1 MAKLN
6 EEIIRQIGE
15 LRTQGKTVRDT
26 ARELGLSIGVVS
38 KYGPEKKNSA
48 EQPRLFQL
56 ASQVPDAEDIV
67 ERPNTVRREKLE
79 PKRKHVRAELVSPDD
94 RQAERQK
101 LIDLEGLK
109 DELRLQLEPILAKF
123 IADCDAKNTE
133 LIDLRRQVNE
143 LREQKHEHE
152 VNRLHEQF
160 DTELKRL
167 EERIV
172 VLTAG
177 NQPGLDPGDFMNKA
191 LDKVERQLGDFG
203 LEASRLYHDIRE
215 DNLQLQAIALGVNL
229 HDFNELL
236 RENPP
241 IEVDR
246 QDRTELFLLE
256 LKDKEGTKL
265 TGEELKCRS
274 DLFERI
280 SKAQLAIEERHTKLL
295 DYLSQQAV
303 RPGRIPKEVQV
314 VAAEEQTKVK
324 AIHVSVT
331 EIRCGGCGQVVS
343 VDKADPVVQRS
354 RRGKCPVCGAVM
366 DLSGL
371 FPGAPPQPLGP
382 PRIFE

>member
-6 EEIIRQIGE
+6 EQLIRQIEE

-26 ARELGLSIGVVS
+26 AKELGLSIGVVS
-38 KYGPEKKNSA
+38 KYGTKKSNSE

-56 ASQVPDAEDIV
+56 ESQVPDTKDIV
-67 ERPNTVRREKLE
+67 EPPNTVRREKLDPE
-79 PKRKHVRAELVSPDD
+79 RKRIRTGLASLDD
-94 RQAERQK
+94 RQIERRK

-109 DELRLQLEPILAKF
+109 DELRLQLEQILAKF
-123 IADCDAKNTE
+123 ISDCDAKNAE

-143 LREQKHEHE
+143 LREQKRELE
-152 VNRLHEQF
+152 VSHLHEQH
-160 DTELKRL
+160 DIELKRL

-172 VLTAG
+172 ALTTG
-177 NQPGLDPGDFMNKA
+177 NQPGLNPGDLMNKV
-191 LDKVERQLGDFG
+191 LDVVERRLCDFG
-203 LEASRLYHDIRE
+203 MEASRFYHDVRE
-215 DNLQLQAIALGVNL
+215 DNLQLQAMAMGVNL
-229 HDFNELL
+229 HDFNGLL
-236 RENPP
+236 SESPHP
-241 IEVDR
+241 EVDR
-246 QDRTELFLLE
+246 QDQMELFLLE

-265 TGEELKCRS
+265 TEEELKRRS
-274 DLFERI
+274 ELSERI
-280 SKAQLAIEERHTKLL
+280 SKAQLAAKERHTKLL
-295 DYLSQQAV
+295 DYLSRRAV

-324 AIHVSVT
+324 AIPVSVT
-331 EIRCGGCGQVVS
+331 DIRCSGCGQAVS
-343 VDKADPVVQRS
+343 VDKADPVVKRS